1 MANYYPDE
9 TVEEIIEKN
18 DIVDVVSDYV
28 KINRKGK
35 DYFGLCPFHRE
46 KTPSF
51 SVVPSKQIY
60 YCFGCGKGG
69 NVVNFIRNI
78 ENVEYID
85 ALKMLADRAGVH
97 LPESSDATEQKR
109 SGYNK
114 KLIEIN
120 TEAARYFHSVL
131 ADNPGGAAD
140 SYMKLRQIKE
150 NTITKFGIGFAPDSW
165 DSLLNHLKSKGCE
178 EKDIEAAGLAVQ
190 GKNGYYDKFRNR
202 IMFPIIDI
210 RNRVIAFGG
219 RLISGEGPKYMN
231 SPETP
236 VYNKS
241 VSLYAINLAKNS
253 KAEKMII
260 VEGYMDCVA
269 LHQAGFSNCVA
280 SLGTALTRKQVA
292 MLKKLVPEIIIA
304 YDMDQAGRAAAL
316 RGLDMV
322 ADAGCAVKVLEM
334 PGGKDPDDYIKKNGS
349 AEFQKLVDGAL
360 SLVEYKAKLMR
371 AKLNINSMDGRMK
384 FLNGVAKAIAQVNNA
399 IEREMYINRISSVY
413 SISRE
418 SLETEVDRNMGES
431 SVVITDRSRRLKTSL
446 NIEGDTEVKNF
457 MAVAAI
463 ICARPELA
471 EHASLLLDPEFIDRP
486 GLKRMFLNILDRVKN
501 KGISDAAYIMESLD
515 DEERELFSAAVAYA
529 ETSADMRKTL
539 EEKIIQY
546 KKAVINRRIAQLTN
560 MLDSQQTEDGPEK
573 ERLRAELK
581 EAFNALIILKRK

>member
-18 DIVDVVSDYV
+18 DIVDIVSDYV
-28 KINRKGK
+28 KITRKGK

-51 SVVPSKQIY
+51 SVVPSKQIF

-69 NVVNFIRNI
+69 NAVNFIRNI

-97 LPESSDATEQKR
+97 LPESSDTNEQKR

-120 TEAARYFHSVL
+120 TEAARYFNSIL

-140 SYMKLRQIKE
+140 SYMKIRQIKE

-165 DSLLNHLKSKGCE
+165 DSLLGHLKSKGYE
-178 EKDIEAAGLAVQ
+178 EKDVEAAGLAVQ

-241 VSLYAINLAKNS
+241 VSLYAINIAKNS

-280 SLGTALTRKQVA
+280 SLGTALTRKQVSI
-292 MLKKLVPEIIIA
+292 LKKLVPEIIIA

-334 PGGKDPDDYIKKNGS
+334 PDGKDPDDYIKKNGS
-349 AEFQKLVDGAL
+349 AEFQKLIDGAL

-371 AKLNINSMDGRMK
+371 SKLNINSMDGRMK

-413 SISRE
+413 SISKE

-431 SVVITDRSRRLKTSL
+431 NVVITDRSRRLKTSL

-457 MAVAAI
+457 MSAAAI

-471 EHASLLLDPEFIDRP
+471 EHASMLLDPGIIDKP
-486 GLKRMFLNILDRVKN
+486 GLKKMFLNILGRVQN
-501 KGISDAAYIMESLD
+501 KGISDAAYIMENLD

-529 ETSADMRKTL
+529 ETSADMKKTL
-539 EEKIIQY
+539 DEKITQY
-546 KKAVINRRIAQLTN
+546 KKAVINRRIVQLTG
-560 MLDSQQTEDGPEK
+560 MLDAQGAHGGADEES
-573 ERLRAELK
+573 LRAELM
-581 EAFNALIILKRK
+581 E